1 MKKLLMT
8 GLITQ
13 LLVFGL
19 LSTATAEIRLP
30 EVIIEQTSTQL
41 LDIINQES
49 DRIREDVKFV
59 DSIVND
65 IIVPIIDLQSMAKLI
80 LGKHWK
86 TASEQQ
92 RNDFIG
98 EFKNMLIRTY
108 AKSVADF
115 GHAEINIIPNA
126 EAQKGKFY
134 RVKTQVTLSGSPPLN
149 VDYVFRQQKDKQW
162 KAFDLVVDGLS
173 MIKNFRSSF
182 SQEIEETSLDAL
194 INRMRNTNTEQQ
206 VASDTVS

>member
-1 MKKLLMT
+1 MKKLLIS
-8 GLITQ
+8 GLLMQ
-13 LLVFGL
+13 LLLFS
-19 LSTATAEIRLP
+19 LSGAALAEIRSP
-30 EVIIEQTSTQL
+30 EAIVEQTSTQL
-41 LDIINQES
+41 LDIINTES
-49 DRIREDVKFV
+49 DRIREDAEFV

-65 IIVPIIDLQSMAKLI
+65 IILPIIDLQSMAKLI

-86 TASEQQ
+86 GASEQQ
-92 RNDFIG
+92 RSDFIN

-115 GHAEINIIPNA
+115 GHAEIVIIPNP
-126 EAQKGKFY
+126 EGQKGKFY
-134 RVKTQVTLSGSPPLN
+134 RVKTQVTLSGNPPLN
-149 VDYVFRQQKDKQW
+149 VDYVFRQQPDMQW

-194 INRMRNTNTEQQ
+194 IDRIKNTNTGEE
-206 VASDTVS
+206 VATGKV

>member
-13 LLVFGL
+13 LLVIGL
-19 LSTATAEIRLP
+19 LSTATAEIRSP
-30 EVIIEQTSTQL
+30 EMIIEQTSTQL

-86 TASEQQ
+86 TAPEQQ
-92 RNDFIG
+92 RNDFID

-115 GHAEINIIPNA
+115 GHAEINIIPTA

>member
-13 LLVFGL
+13 LLVIGL
-19 LSTATAEIRLP
+19 LSTATAEIRSP

>member
-92 RNDFIG
+92 RNDFIS

-182 SQEIEETSLDAL
+182 SQEIEETSLDDL

>member
-13 LLVFGL
+13 LLVIGL
-19 LSTATAEIRLP
+19 LSTVVAEIRSP

-59 DSIVND
+59 DSIVNE

-92 RNDFIG
+92 RTDFID

-115 GHAEINIIPNA
+115 GHAKINIIPNA
-126 EAQKGKFY
+126 EGQKGKFY
-134 RVKTQVTLSGSPPLN
+134 RVKTQVTLSGNPPLN
-149 VDYVFRQQKDKQW
+149 VDYVFRQQNDKQW

-173 MIKNFRSSF
+173 MIKNFRSS

-194 INRMRNTNTEQQ
+194 IDRIRNTNTEQQ
-206 VASDTVS
+206 VTSDTVS

>member
-1 MKKLLMT
+1 MT

-13 LLVFGL
+13 LLVIGL
-19 LSTATAEIRLP
+19 LSTVVAEIRSP

-59 DSIVND
+59 DSIVNE

-92 RNDFIG
+92 RTDFID

-115 GHAEINIIPNA
+115 GHAKINIIPNA
-126 EAQKGKFY
+126 EGQKGKFY
-134 RVKTQVTLSGSPPLN
+134 RVKTQVTLSGNPPLN
-149 VDYVFRQQKDKQW
+149 VDYVFRQQNDKQW

-194 INRMRNTNTEQQ
+194 IDRIRNTNTEQQ
-206 VASDTVS
+206 VTSDTVS

>member
-13 LLVFGL
+13 LLVIGL
-19 LSTATAEIRLP
+19 LITVVAEIRSP

-59 DSIVND
+59 DSIVNE

-92 RNDFIG
+92 RTDFID

-115 GHAEINIIPNA
+115 GHAKINIIPNA
-126 EAQKGKFY
+126 EGQKGKFY
-134 RVKTQVTLSGSPPLN
+134 RVKTQVTLSGNPPLN
-149 VDYVFRQQKDKQW
+149 VDYVFRQQNDKQW

-194 INRMRNTNTEQQ
+194 IDRIRNTNTEQQ
-206 VASDTVS
+206 VTSDTVS

>member
-13 LLVFGL
+13 LLVIGL
-19 LSTATAEIRLP
+19 LSTAVAEIRSP

-59 DSIVND
+59 DSIVNE

-92 RNDFIG
+92 RTDFID

-115 GHAEINIIPNA
+115 GHAKINIIPNA
-126 EAQKGKFY
+126 EGQKGKFY
-134 RVKTQVTLSGSPPLN
+134 RVKTQVTLSGNPPLN
-149 VDYVFRQQKDKQW
+149 VDYVFRQQNDKQW

-194 INRMRNTNTEQQ
+194 IDRMRNTNTEQQ

>member
-59 DSIVND
+59 DSIVNE

-92 RNDFIG
+92 RTDFID

-115 GHAEINIIPNA
+115 GHAKINIIPNA
-126 EAQKGKFY
+126 EGQKGKFY

>member
-13 LLVFGL
+13 LLVIGL
-19 LSTATAEIRLP
+19 LSTVVAEIRSP

-59 DSIVND
+59 DSIVNE

-92 RNDFIG
+92 RTDFID

-115 GHAEINIIPNA
+115 GHAKINIIPNA
-126 EAQKGKFY
+126 EGQKGKFY
-134 RVKTQVTLSGSPPLN
+134 RVKTQVTLSGNPPLN
-149 VDYVFRQQKDKQW
+149 VDYVFRQQNDKQW

-194 INRMRNTNTEQQ
+194 IDRMRNTNTEQQ
-206 VASDTVS
+206 VTSDTVS

>member
-13 LLVFGL
+13 LLVIGL
-19 LSTATAEIRLP
+19 LSTATAEIRSP

-108 AKSVADF
+108 AKSFADF
-115 GHAEINIIPNA
+115 GYAKINIIPNA

>member
-13 LLVFGL
+13 LLVIGL
-19 LSTATAEIRLP
+19 LSTVVAEIRSP

-59 DSIVND
+59 DSIVNE

-92 RNDFIG
+92 RTDFID

-115 GHAEINIIPNA
+115 GHAKINIIPNA
-126 EAQKGKFY
+126 EGQKGKFY
-134 RVKTQVTLSGSPPLN
+134 RVKTQVTLSGNPPLN
-149 VDYVFRQQKDKQW
+149 VDYVFRQQNDKQW

-194 INRMRNTNTEQQ
+194 IDRMRNTNTKQQ
-206 VASDTVS
+206 VTSDTVS

>member
-1 MKKLLMT
+1 
-8 GLITQ
+8 
-13 LLVFGL
+13 
-19 LSTATAEIRLP
+19 
-30 EVIIEQTSTQL
+30 

>member
-13 LLVFGL
+13 LLVIGL
-19 LSTATAEIRLP
+19 LSTATAEIRSP

-115 GHAEINIIPNA
+115 GHAEMNIIPNA

>member
-13 LLVFGL
+13 LLVIGL
-19 LSTATAEIRLP
+19 LSTAVAEIRSP

-59 DSIVND
+59 DSIVNE

-92 RNDFIG
+92 RTDFID

-115 GHAEINIIPNA
+115 GHAKINIIPNA
-126 EAQKGKFY
+126 EGQKGKFY
-134 RVKTQVTLSGSPPLN
+134 RVKTQVTLSGNPPLN
-149 VDYVFRQQKDKQW
+149 VDYVFRQQNDKQW

-194 INRMRNTNTEQQ
+194 IDRIRNTNTEQQ
-206 VASDTVS
+206 VTSDTVS

>member
-182 SQEIEETSLDAL
+182 SQEIEETSLDDL

>member
-13 LLVFGL
+13 LLVLVL
-19 LSTATAEIRLP
+19 LTTAMAEIRSP

-41 LDIINQES
+41 LNIINQES
-49 DRIREDVKFV
+49 DRIREDAKFV

-92 RNDFIG
+92 RTDFIG

-115 GHAEINIIPNA
+115 GHAEIKILPNA
-126 EAQKGKFY
+126 EGQKGKFY
-134 RVKTQVTLSGSPPLN
+134 RVKTQVTLSGNPPLN

-194 INRMRNTNTEQQ
+194 IDRMRNTNTGPQ
-206 VASDTVS
+206 VALDTVS

>member
-1 MKKLLMT
+1 MKKLLMS
-8 GLITQ
+8 GLLAQ
-13 LLVFGL
+13 LLMFSL
-19 LSTATAEIRLP
+19 LGSAFAEVRSP
-30 EVIIEQTSTQL
+30 EDIVEQTSTKL
-41 LDIINQES
+41 LDIINTES
-49 DRIREDVKFV
+49 DRIREDAEFV

-65 IIVPIIDLQSMAKLI
+65 IILPIIDLQSMAKLI

-92 RNDFIG
+92 RSDFIN

-115 GHAEINIIPNA
+115 GHAEIVIIPNS
-126 EAQKGKFY
+126 EGQKGKFY
-134 RVKTQVTLSGSPPLN
+134 RVKTQVTLSGNPPLN
-149 VDYVFRQQKDKQW
+149 VDYVFRQQQDMQW

-194 INRMRNTNTEQQ
+194 INRIKNTNTGEE
-206 VASDTVS
+206 VAAGKV

>member
-13 LLVFGL
+13 LLVIGL
-19 LSTATAEIRLP
+19 LSTVVAEIRSP

-59 DSIVND
+59 DSIVNE

-92 RNDFIG
+92 RTDFID

-115 GHAEINIIPNA
+115 GHAKINIIPNA
-126 EAQKGKFY
+126 EGQKGKFY

-194 INRMRNTNTEQQ
+194 IDRIRNTNTEQQ
-206 VASDTVS
+206 VTSDTVS

>member
-1 MKKLLMT
+1 MNKLLML
-8 GLITQ
+8 GLLTQ
-13 LLVFGL
+13 LLIFSL
-19 LSTATAEIRLP
+19 LGSVLAEIRSP
-30 EVIIEQTSTQL
+30 EAIIEQTSTQL
-41 LDIINQES
+41 LDIIKSES
-49 DRIREDVKFV
+49 DRIREDAEFV

-65 IIVPIIDLQSMAKLI
+65 IILPIIDLQSMAKLI

-86 TASEQQ
+86 GASEQQ
-92 RNDFIG
+92 RSDFIN

-115 GHAEINIIPNA
+115 GHAEIVIIPNA
-126 EAQKGKFY
+126 EGQKGKFY
-134 RVKTQVTLSGSPPLN
+134 RVKTQVTLSGNPPLN
-149 VDYVFRQQKDKQW
+149 VDYIFRQQQDMQW

-194 INRMRNTNTEQQ
+194 IDRIKNTNSGEE
-206 VASDTVS
+206 VVSGAV

>member
-13 LLVFGL
+13 LLVIGL
-19 LSTATAEIRLP
+19 LSTVVAEIRSP

-59 DSIVND
+59 DSIVNE

-92 RNDFIG
+92 RTDFID

-115 GHAEINIIPNA
+115 GHAKINIIPNA
-126 EAQKGKFY
+126 EGQKGKFY
-134 RVKTQVTLSGSPPLN
+134 RVKTQVTLSGNPPLN
-149 VDYVFRQQKDKQW
+149 VDYVFRQQNDKQW

-194 INRMRNTNTEQQ
+194 IDRIRNTNTEQQ
-206 VASDTVS
+206 VTSDTVS

>member
-13 LLVFGL
+13 LLVIGL
-19 LSTATAEIRLP
+19 LSTVVAEIRSP

-59 DSIVND
+59 DSIVNE

-92 RNDFIG
+92 RTDFID

-115 GHAEINIIPNA
+115 GHAKINIIPNA
-126 EAQKGKFY
+126 EGQKGKFY
-134 RVKTQVTLSGSPPLN
+134 RVKTQVTLSGNPPFN
-149 VDYVFRQQKDKQW
+149 VDYVFRQQNDKQW

-194 INRMRNTNTEQQ
+194 IDRIRNTNTEQQ
-206 VASDTVS
+206 VTSDTVS